1 MGFGIFWWRGGWFGL
16 GDSLSPAPAV
26 VKQNCGKEE
35 KTQTMPLAF
44 TNNKATRHDE
54 APALWPGQIPNLL
67 FKHLLNAS
75 HLN

>member
-16 GDSLSPAPAV
+16 GEPLSV
-26 VKQNCGKEE
+26 VKQNCGKQE

-67 FKHLLNAS
+67 FKHLLDAS